1 MASGAKAKERGGRAL
16 LRRLGLQLALA
27 ALLIQAAIPLL
38 VGVEIR
44 AASAEAAADAIVAQ
58 SLCLHDGGT
67 TQGGAPHSDCN
78 LAFCP
83 LCAAL
88 AAAST
93 LGVPAAGGPSMP
105 VMAGAAPFFFEASS
119 RPAGA
124 AERSFYQSRAPPLA

>member
-1 MASGAKAKERGGRAL
+1 MTLRARVLKQGGRAF

-27 ALLIQAAIPLL
+27 ALLIQAAIPLV

-44 AASAEAAADAIVAQ
+44 AASAEAAADAIATQ
-58 SLCLHDGGT
+58 SICLHDGGT

-93 LGVPAAGGPSMP
+93 LAVPAAEGPSVP
-105 VMAGAAPFFFEASS
+105 VAEAAAPFFFEASS
-119 RPAGA
+119 RFAGA
-124 AERSFYQSRAPPLA
+124 ADRIHYQSRAPPLA

>member
-1 MASGAKAKERGGRAL
+1 L

-38 VGVEIR
+38 VGVETR
-44 AASAEAAADAIVAQ
+44 AASAEAAADAIAAQ
-58 SLCLHDGGT
+58 SICLHDGGT

-105 VMAGAAPFFFEASS
+105 VVEDAAPFFFEASS
-119 RPAGA
+119 RPSGA